1 MDTKLTIKNFRVFD
15 EDGVSIDLKPITIL
29 TGCNSAGKSSIVKAV
44 MLVNS
49 FLKGLKQDNNID
61 FSLKTLENKKIDFSS
76 YPHNLLG
83 RFDKVVHNKSKQNC
97 FSVKYTNYSFLLSQ
111 EVHVKLVFSTDK
123 NDGLNNGY
131 IDTIT
136 LSLGTEPFFH
146 YNRKAN
152 IATAN
157 INLIKTKCLDFLR
170 IEDAIHYHC
179 SLFSEE
185 LEGKISEKDFKDK
198 KLAVRTFMS
207 LFEVARVYDVFQHV
221 CMTKH
226 DKSIVNQTNTSAN
239 VITSATSNGFLFQH
253 PIIECLS
260 QIDKKNIWAYVEKN
274 CIKKNDT
281 KSNIFS
287 KKIIEDFVNSE
298 YAKFSDYYKY
308 YETAYLNT
316 VNVSLYGSY
325 IGGKSNNI
333 FLHGEEPSYLLV
345 EFSDEED
352 EIASIKTLEFQWE
365 TGNDETKFL
374 FIDSEVTLWENLKSN
389 NNFYYL
395 TVDVEPRHY
404 IFDSMGKFLNRIIE
418 ESLCP
423 IWVGQVE
430 YVGSSR
436 AQIHRLYTLEQKDDF
451 SELLKRYFEAKRTF
465 EDWHF
470 KYKKDSFL
478 NKWIKEFGIGKSISV
493 VQDKE
498 GLGVQIYVCKEN
510 GDKRLLADE
519 GYGITQIVS
528 ILLQIETSILSMQGI
543 YANNAYGLQDVSPKM
558 YHNSIMPTTI
568 TIEEPEIHLH
578 PKYQSLLADM
588 FLEAYQKYNIHFI
601 VETHSEYLIRK
612 LQVLV
617 AERKVDM
624 KKISLKYF
632 DNPNIEKR
640 GSHTPQVKT
649 IDILPDGR
657 LSDKF
662 GEGFFDEADKRA
674 MDLLKIKARQK

>member
-15 EDGVSIDLKPITIL
+15 EEGVSIDLKPITIL
-29 TGCNSAGKSSIVKAV
+29 TGCNSSGKSSIVKA
-44 MLVNS
+44 MLLVNS
-49 FLKGLKQDNNID
+49 FLKGLKQDNVNY
-61 FSLKTLENKKIDFSS
+61 FSLKTLENKKIDFNS

-83 RFDKVVHNKSKQNC
+83 RFDKVVHNKSKLNS
-97 FSVKYTNYSFLLSQ
+97 FSVEYTNYSFLLSQ

-123 NDGLNNGY
+123 NDDLNNGY
-131 IDTIT
+131 IDTLT
-136 LSLGTEPFFH
+136 LSLGAESFFH

-179 SLFSEE
+179 SLFSD
-185 LEGKISEKDFKDK
+185 KISEKDFKDK
-198 KLAVRTFMS
+198 ELAVRTFMS

-221 CMTKH
+221 CVTNH
-226 DKSIVNQTNTSAN
+226 DESIVKQTETPLD
-239 VITSATSNGFLFQH
+239 VITDIKSNGYLFQN
-253 PIIECLS
+253 PIIENLS
-260 QIDKKNIWAYVEKN
+260 KIEKRDIWTYVEKE
-274 CIKKNDT
+274 CLKREDSKGYL
-281 KSNIFS
+281 FS

-298 YAKFSDYYKY
+298 FEKFSDYYKY
-308 YETAYLNT
+308 YETAYLDR

-325 IGGKSNNI
+325 LGGKTDI
-333 FLHGEEPSYLLV
+333 FYDGPLFLLFGQ
-345 EFSDEED
+345 FSDEKIELD
-352 EIASIKTLEFQWE
+352 SIKSLESQWE
-365 TGNDETKFL
+365 SGNDKTKFL
-374 FIDSEVTLWENLKSN
+374 FIYSETILWEDFKSKKRHS
-389 NNFYYL
+389 YYY
-395 TVDVEPRHY
+395 TFEGEPRHY

-423 IWVGQVE
+423 IWTGHVE

-436 AQIHRLYTLEQKDDF
+436 AQIHRLYNLEQKDDF
-451 SELLKRYFEAKRTF
+451 AELLKRYFEAKRTF

-470 KYKKDSFL
+470 KYKKNRFL
-478 NKWIKEFGIGKSISV
+478 KKWIKAFGIGKSISV

-498 GLGVQIYVCKEN
+498 GLGVKIFVRKEN

-543 YANNAYGLQDVSPKM
+543 YANNAYGLQEVSPKM

-617 AERKVDM
+617 AEGKEDM

-640 GSHTPQVKT
+640 GSHTPQVKA

-674 MDLLKIKARQK
+674 MDLLRIKARQK

>member
-15 EDGVSIDLKPITIL
+15 EEGISIDLKPITIL
-29 TGCNSAGKSSIVKAV
+29 TGCNSSGKSSIVKA
-44 MLVNS
+44 MLLINS
-49 FLKGLKQDNNID
+49 FLKGLKQDNVNY
-61 FSLKTLENKKIDFSS
+61 FSLKTLENKKIDFNS

-97 FSVKYTNYSFLLSQ
+97 FSVEYTNYSFLLSQ

-136 LSLGTEPFFH
+136 LSLGTESFFH

-170 IEDAIHYHC
+170 IENAIHYHC
-179 SLFSEE
+179 SLFSEKF
-185 LEGKISEKDFKDK
+185 EGKISEKDFKDK
-198 KLAVRTFMS
+198 ELAVRTFMS

-221 CMTKH
+221 CVTNH
-226 DKSIVNQTNTSAN
+226 DESIVKQTKTPLD
-239 VITSATSNGFLFQH
+239 VITDIKSNGYLFQN
-253 PIIECLS
+253 PIIESLS
-260 QIDKKNIWAYVEKN
+260 KIEKRDIWTYVEKE
-274 CIKKNDT
+274 CLKREDSKGYL
-281 KSNIFS
+281 FS

-298 YAKFSDYYKY
+298 FEKFSDYYRY
-308 YETAYLNT
+308 YETAYFDR

-325 IGGKSNNI
+325 LGGKTDI
-333 FLHGEEPSYLLV
+333 FYDGPLFLLFGQ
-345 EFSDEED
+345 FSDEKTEL
-352 EIASIKTLEFQWE
+352 ESIKSLESQWE
-365 TGNDETKFL
+365 SGNDKTKFL
-374 FIDSEVTLWENLKSN
+374 FIYSETILWEDFKSKN
-389 NNFYYL
+389 RHSYYY
-395 TVDVEPRHY
+395 TFEGEPRHY
-404 IFDSMGKFLNRIIE
+404 IFDSMGKFLNRIIN

-423 IWVGQVE
+423 IWAGHVE

-436 AQIHRLYTLEQKDDF
+436 AQIHRLYKLEQKDDF

-465 EDWHF
+465 EDRHF
-470 KYKKDSFL
+470 KYKKNRFL
-478 NKWIKEFGIGKSISV
+478 KKWIKAFGIGKSISV

-498 GLGVQIYVCKEN
+498 GLGVKIFVRKEN

-612 LQVLV
+612 TQVLV
-617 AERKVDM
+617 SKMGFKSNVESDAKSPFRTFYVPQEGKPYSLGYRKDGKFAE
-624 KKISLKYF
+624 SF
-632 DNPNIEKR
+632 
-640 GSHTPQVKT
+640 GS
-649 IDILPDGR
+649 
-657 LSDKF
+657 
-662 GEGFFDEADKRA
+662 GFYDEAA
-674 MDLLKIKARQK
+674 NLTFELL